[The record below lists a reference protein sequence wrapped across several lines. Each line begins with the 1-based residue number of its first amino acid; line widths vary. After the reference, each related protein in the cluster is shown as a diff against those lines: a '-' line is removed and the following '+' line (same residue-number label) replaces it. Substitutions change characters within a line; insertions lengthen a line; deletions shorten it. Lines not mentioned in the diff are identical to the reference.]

1 MPFLPVYH
9 QGVSQEQRQMNG
21 HNRLVRRNHTYY
33 LRARIPNSLVYLTHK
48 TQFWYSLKTNN
59 YYEALEKVR
68 KESYKVDIAINLLRS
83 LDMKIKNKQII
94 FASEDIDK
102 IVINKLKQVEETFE
116 NYFDEIEN
124 RKFDY
129 QDMLIFNRDT
139 DEANIEQH
147 ELKCVELAVNEYFND
162 TLNDERTHKSLKKQI
177 EKIQKEKIPV
187 IEDKQNPSED
197 IRKIK
202 TALTGV
208 EKYILDK
215 IHCIEQNI
223 ELDRSINPRVK
234 RCLDIIQAEQN
245 EKARRPTVSTL
256 WSKVFDEFALE
267 KYNNRTGENTIRQN
281 QQCLETIFEIIG
293 KKYVESITY
302 KDCQKVV
309 RSVYNIPKKWKER
322 YKGQKLSALLSKKN
336 DDAISLSSVKKYLRI
351 FKEFMIF
358 CKDNRYIPDSFQ
370 GDIKITKRKEVIS
383 IEPFSKDELKK
394 IFDPMTY
401 PRVMDMKYSYR
412 YWIPLIAL
420 YSGMRLNEICQLY
433 LDDIKVSKG
442 VWYFD
447 ISDERKD
454 QHIKN
459 SQSKRLVPIHS
470 KLLELGIIE
479 YANKV
484 REVKINN
491 KHQDRLFYQL
501 NYSVKNHYI
510 QAISQWFGRY
520 LKKIGIDSRSKV
532 FHSFR
537 HTVKPYLRDAGISKE
552 YQNLLCGWIGDD
564 EGERTYGGNVSIKK
578 LYSELSKLKYPFL
591 NKNID
596 KIAAKNKIK

>member
-1 MPFLPVYH
+1 
-9 QGVSQEQRQMNG
+9 MNG
-21 HNRLVRRNHTYY
+21 HNRLIRRNHTYY
-33 LRARIPNSLVYLTHK
+33 FRARIPTSLVYLIHK
-48 TQFWYSLKTNN
+48 SQFLYSLKTNN
-59 YYEALEKVR
+59 YYEALEKLS
-68 KESYKVDIAINLLRS
+68 KESYKVSVMINLLRN
-83 LDMKIKNKQII
+83 LDMKIKGKQLLL
-94 FASEDIDK
+94 EDVDIDK
-102 IVINKLKQVEETFE
+102 MVIHKLKEVENIFEDNYWEISEHTF
-116 NYFDEIEN
+116 NHDN
-124 RKFDY
+124 
-129 QDMLIFNRDT
+129 MLIFNKSKSSDQSK
-139 DEANIEQH
+139 AIQ
-147 ELKCVELAVNEYFND
+147 ELECVELFIKEYFYD
-162 TLNDERTHKSLKKQI
+162 LKEDKRTHKSIVKQI
-177 EKIQKEKIPV
+177 GRIEK
-187 IEDKQNPSED
+187 ED
-197 IRKIK
+197 IPIIADKSCPSDDIIK
-202 TALTGV
+202 TKNALKSV
-208 EKYILDK
+208 EKYILNK
-215 IHCIEQNI
+215 ITSIEEDSGDNFNI
-223 ELDRSINPRVK
+223 NDRVK
-234 RCLDIIQAEQN
+234 RCLNFINAEKN
-245 EKARRPTVSTL
+245 EKSSRPTTSTP
-256 WSKVFDEFALE
+256 WVKVFDEFALD
-267 KYNNRTGENTIRQN
+267 KFNNRTGENTIRQN

-351 FKEFMIF
+351 FKEFMMF

-370 GDIKITKRKEVIS
+370 GDIKITKRKDVIS
-383 IEPFSKDELKK
+383 IEPFTKDELKK
-394 IFDPMTY
+394 IFDPLTY
-401 PRVMDMKYSYR
+401 PRVMDIKYSYR

-484 REVKINN
+484 REVKVNN

-564 EGERTYGGNVSIKK
+564 EGERTYGGNVSVKK

>member
-1 MPFLPVYH
+1 
-9 QGVSQEQRQMNG
+9 MNG

-33 LRARIPNSLVYLTHK
+33 LRARIPNSLVYLIHK
-48 TQFWYSLKTNN
+48 SQFWYSLKTNN
-59 YYEALEKVR
+59 YQEALEKVR

-94 FASEDIDK
+94 FAPEDIDK
-102 IVINKLKQVEETFE
+102 IVINKLKQVEEIFE

-129 QDMLIFNRDT
+129 QDMLIFHRDT
-139 DEANIEQH
+139 DEANTEQH
-147 ELKCVELAVNEYFND
+147 ELRCVELAVNEYFND

-322 YKGQKLSALLSKKN
+322 YKGQKLSDLLLKKN
-336 DDAISLSSVKKYLRI
+336 DDAISLTSVKKYLRI

-383 IEPFSKDELKK
+383 IEPFTKDELKK
-394 IFDPMTY
+394 IFDPLTY
-401 PRVMDMKYSYR
+401 PRVMDIKYSYR

-484 REVKINN
+484 KEIKVDN
-491 KHQDRLFYQL
+491 KHPERLFYQL

-578 LYSELSKLKYPFL
+578 LYSELSKLKYSFL

>member
-9 QGVSQEQRQMNG
+9 QGVSQEQSQMNG

-33 LRARIPNSLVYLTHK
+33 LRARIPSALVYLIHK

-59 YYEALEKVR
+59 YQEALEKVR

-102 IVINKLKQVEETFE
+102 IVINKLKQVEEIFE

-129 QDMLIFNRDT
+129 QDMLIFHRET
-139 DEANIEQH
+139 DEANTEQH

-162 TLNDERTHKSLKKQI
+162 SLNDERTHKSLKKQI
-177 EKIQKEKIPV
+177 EKIQKEKIP
-187 IEDKQNPSED
+187 IIKDKQNPSED

-267 KYNNRTGENTIRQN
+267 KFNNRTGENTIRQN

-322 YKGQKLSALLSKKN
+322 HKGQKLSDLLSKKN

-383 IEPFSKDELKK
+383 IEPFTKDELKK
-394 IFDPMTY
+394 IFDPLTY
-401 PRVMDMKYSYR
+401 PRVMDIKYSYR

-484 REVKINN
+484 REVKVNN

-564 EGERTYGGNVSIKK
+564 EGERTYGGNVSVKK

>member
-1 MPFLPVYH
+1 
-9 QGVSQEQRQMNG
+9 MNG

-33 LRARIPNSLVYLTHK
+33 LRARIPTALVYLIHK
-48 TQFWYSLKTNN
+48 SQFWYSLKTNN

-68 KESYKVDIAINLLRS
+68 KESYKVDIKINLLRA

-94 FASEDIDK
+94 FAPEDIDK
-102 IVINKLKQVEETFE
+102 IVINKLKQVEEIFE

-129 QDMLIFNRDT
+129 QNMLIFHRDT
-139 DEANIEQH
+139 DEANTEQH
-147 ELKCVELAVNEYFND
+147 ELRCVELAVNEYFND

-267 KYNNRTGENTIRQN
+267 KYNNRTSENTIRQN

-322 YKGQKLSALLSKKN
+322 YKGRKLSDLLSKKN
-336 DDAISLSSVKKYLRI
+336 DDAISLTSVKKYLRI
-351 FKEFMIF
+351 FKEFLIF

-401 PRVMDMKYSYR
+401 PRVMDIKYSYR

-484 REVKINN
+484 KEFKVNN

>member
-1 MPFLPVYH
+1 
-9 QGVSQEQRQMNG
+9 MNG

-33 LRARIPNSLVYLTHK
+33 LRARIPTALVYLIHK
-48 TQFWYSLKTNN
+48 SQFWYSLKTNN

-94 FASEDIDK
+94 FAPEDIDK
-102 IVINKLKQVEETFE
+102 IVINKLKQVEEIFE

-129 QDMLIFNRDT
+129 QNMLIFNRDT

-187 IEDKQNPSED
+187 VEDKQNPSED

-215 IHCIEQNI
+215 IRCIEQNI

-267 KYNNRTGENTIRQN
+267 KYNNRTGENTIKQN
-281 QQCLETIFEIIG
+281 RQCLETIFEIIG

-302 KDCQKVV
+302 KDCQKVT

-322 YKGQKLSALLSKKN
+322 YKGRKLSDLLAKKN
-336 DDAISLSSVKKYLRI
+336 NDAISLTSVKKYLRI
-351 FKEFMIF
+351 FKEFLIF

-383 IEPFSKDELKK
+383 IEAFTKEELKR
-394 IFDPMTY
+394 IFDPITY
-401 PRVMDMKYSYR
+401 PRVMDTKYSYR

-433 LDDIKVSKG
+433 IDDIKVNKG

-459 SQSKRLVPIHS
+459 PQSKRIVPIHP

-484 REVKINN
+484 KEIKVDN
-491 KHQDRLFYQL
+491 KHPERLFYQL

-510 QAISQWFGRY
+510 QAPSQWFGRY
-520 LKKIGIDSRSKV
+520 LKKLGIDSRSKV
-532 FHSFR
+532 FHSMR
-537 HTVKPYLRDAGISKE
+537 HTVKPYLRDVGIPQE
-552 YQNLLCGWIGDD
+552 YQNVICGWIGKDI
-564 EGERTYGGNVSIKK
+564 GEVVYGGNVPIKK
-578 LYSELSKLKYPFL
+578 LYREISKLKYPFL
-591 NKNID
+591 NRNIER
-596 KIAAKNKIK
+596 IASKNKLK

>member
-9 QGVSQEQRQMNG
+9 QGVSQEQSQMNG

-33 LRARIPNSLVYLTHK
+33 LRARIPSALVYLIHK

-59 YYEALEKVR
+59 YQEALEKVR

-102 IVINKLKQVEETFE
+102 IVINKLKLVEEIFE

-129 QDMLIFNRDT
+129 QNMLIFHRDT
-139 DEANIEQH
+139 DEANTEQH
-147 ELKCVELAVNEYFND
+147 ELKCVELAVSEYFND

-187 IEDKQNPSED
+187 VEDKQNPSED

-256 WSKVFDEFALE
+256 WNKVFDEFALE

-351 FKEFMIF
+351 FKEFMVF

-401 PRVMDMKYSYR
+401 PRVMDIKYSYR

-484 REVKINN
+484 REVKVNN

-596 KIAAKNKIK
+596 KIAGKNKIK

>member
-33 LRARIPNSLVYLTHK
+33 LRARIPNSLVYLIHK
-48 TQFWYSLKTNN
+48 SQFWYSLKTNN
-59 YYEALEKVR
+59 YQEALEKVR

-102 IVINKLKQVEETFE
+102 IVINKLKQVEEIFE
-116 NYFDEIEN
+116 NFFDEIEN

-139 DEANIEQH
+139 DETNTEQH
-147 ELKCVELAVNEYFND
+147 ELRCVELAVNEYFND
-162 TLNDERTHKSLKKQI
+162 TLNDERTHKSLKRQI

-358 CKDNRYIPDSFQ
+358 CKNNRYIPDSFQ

-383 IEPFSKDELKK
+383 IEAFTKDELKK

-401 PRVMDMKYSYR
+401 PRIMDIKYSYR

-484 REVKINN
+484 REVKVNN

>member
-33 LRARIPNSLVYLTHK
+33 LRARIPNSLVYLIHK
-48 TQFWYSLKTNN
+48 SQFWYSLKTNN
-59 YYEALEKVR
+59 YQEALEKVR

-267 KYNNRTGENTIRQN
+267 KYNNRTSENTIRQN

-351 FKEFMIF
+351 FKEFMVF

-383 IEPFSKDELKK
+383 IEPFTKDELKK
-394 IFDPMTY
+394 IFDPLTY
-401 PRVMDMKYSYR
+401 PRVMDIKYSYR

-433 LDDIKVSKG
+433 LDDIKVNKG

-484 REVKINN
+484 REFKVNN

>member
-9 QGVSQEQRQMNG
+9 QGVSQEQSQMNG

-33 LRARIPNSLVYLTHK
+33 LRARIPSALVYLIHK

-59 YYEALEKVR
+59 YQEALEKVR

-102 IVINKLKQVEETFE
+102 IVINKLKQVEEIFE

-139 DEANIEQH
+139 DETNTEQH
-147 ELKCVELAVNEYFND
+147 ELRCVELAVNEYFND
-162 TLNDERTHKSLKKQI
+162 SLNDERTHKSLKKQI

-293 KKYVESITY
+293 KKHVESITY

-322 YKGQKLSALLSKKN
+322 YKGQKLSDLLSKKN

-383 IEPFSKDELKK
+383 IEPFTKDELKK
-394 IFDPMTY
+394 IFDPLTY
-401 PRVMDMKYSYR
+401 PRVMDIKYSYR

-433 LDDIKVSKG
+433 LDDIKVNKG
-442 VWYFD
+442 VWHFD

-484 REVKINN
+484 REVKVNN

>member
-9 QGVSQEQRQMNG
+9 QGVSQEQSQMNG

-33 LRARIPNSLVYLTHK
+33 LRARIPSALVYLIHK

-59 YYEALEKVR
+59 YQEALEKVR
-68 KESYKVDIAINLLRS
+68 KESYKVDIAINLLRF

-94 FASEDIDK
+94 FAPEDIDK
-102 IVINKLKQVEETFE
+102 IVINKLKQVEEIFE

-147 ELKCVELAVNEYFND
+147 ELRCVELAVNEYFND

-177 EKIQKEKIPV
+177 EKIHKEKIPV

-267 KYNNRTGENTIRQN
+267 KFNNRTGENTIRQN

-322 YKGQKLSALLSKKN
+322 YKGQKLSDLLSKKN

-358 CKDNRYIPDSFQ
+358 CKNNRYIPDSFQ

-383 IEPFSKDELKK
+383 IEPFTKDELKK

-401 PRVMDMKYSYR
+401 PRVMDIKYSYR

-459 SQSKRLVPIHS
+459 SQS
-470 KLLELGIIE
+470 

-484 REVKINN
+484 REFKVNN

>member
-9 QGVSQEQRQMNG
+9 QGVSQEQSWMNG

-68 KESYKVDIAINLLRS
+68 KQSYKVDIAINLLRS

-94 FASEDIDK
+94 FAPEDIDK
-102 IVINKLKQVEETFE
+102 IVINKLKQVEEIFE

-139 DEANIEQH
+139 DETNTEQH
-147 ELKCVELAVNEYFND
+147 ELRCVELAVNEYFND

-215 IHCIEQNI
+215 IHCIEENI

-401 PRVMDMKYSYR
+401 PRVMDIKYSYR

-484 REVKINN
+484 REVKVNN

-564 EGERTYGGNVSIKK
+564 EGERTYGGNVSVKK

>member
-1 MPFLPVYH
+1 MPFFPVYH

-68 KESYKVDIAINLLRS
+68 KQSYKVDIAINLLRS

-94 FASEDIDK
+94 FAPEDIDK
-102 IVINKLKQVEETFE
+102 IVINKLKQVEEIFE

-139 DEANIEQH
+139 DEANTGQH

-162 TLNDERTHKSLKKQI
+162 TLNDERTHKSLKRQI

-187 IEDKQNPSED
+187 IEDKQNPSEG

-322 YKGQKLSALLSKKN
+322 YKGQKLSDLLSKKN

-351 FKEFMIF
+351 FKEFMVF

-401 PRVMDMKYSYR
+401 PRVMDIKYSYR

-484 REVKINN
+484 REVKVNN

>member
-33 LRARIPNSLVYLTHK
+33 LRARIPNSLVYLIHK
-48 TQFWYSLKTNN
+48 SQFWYSLKTNN
-59 YYEALEKVR
+59 YQEALEKVR

-94 FASEDIDK
+94 FAPEDIDK
-102 IVINKLKQVEETFE
+102 IVINKLKQVEEIFE

-129 QDMLIFNRDT
+129 QNMLIFHRDT
-139 DEANIEQH
+139 DEANTEQH
-147 ELKCVELAVNEYFND
+147 ELRCVELAVNEYFND

-267 KYNNRTGENTIRQN
+267 KFNNRTGENTIRQN

-322 YKGQKLSALLSKKN
+322 YKGQKLSDLLSKKN
-336 DDAISLSSVKKYLRI
+336 DDAISLTSVKKYLRI

-401 PRVMDMKYSYR
+401 PRVMDIKYSYR

-484 REVKINN
+484 REVKVNN

>member
-33 LRARIPNSLVYLTHK
+33 LRARIPSSLVYLTHK

-68 KESYKVDIAINLLRS
+68 KQSYKVDIAINLLRS

-94 FASEDIDK
+94 FAPEDIDK
-102 IVINKLKQVEETFE
+102 IVINKLKQVEEIFE

-322 YKGQKLSALLSKKN
+322 YRGQKLSDLLSKKN

-351 FKEFMIF
+351 FKEFMVF

-383 IEPFSKDELKK
+383 IEPFTKDELKK
-394 IFDPMTY
+394 IFDPLTY
-401 PRVMDMKYSYR
+401 PRVMDIKYSYR

-433 LDDIKVSKG
+433 LDDIKVNKG

-484 REVKINN
+484 REVKVNN

-596 KIAAKNKIK
+596 KIAGKNKIK

>member
-33 LRARIPNSLVYLTHK
+33 LRARIPTALVYLIHK
-48 TQFWYSLKTNN
+48 SQFWYSLKTNN

-68 KESYKVDIAINLLRS
+68 KESYKVDIKINLLRA

-94 FASEDIDK
+94 FAPEDIDK
-102 IVINKLKQVEETFE
+102 IVINKLKQVEEIFE

-129 QDMLIFNRDT
+129 QNMLIFHRDT
-139 DEANIEQH
+139 DEANTEQH
-147 ELKCVELAVNEYFND
+147 ELRCVELAVNEYFND

-267 KYNNRTGENTIRQN
+267 KYNNRTSENTIRQN

-322 YKGQKLSALLSKKN
+322 YKGRKLSDLLSKKN
-336 DDAISLSSVKKYLRI
+336 DDAISLTSVKKYLRI
-351 FKEFMIF
+351 FKEFLIF

-401 PRVMDMKYSYR
+401 PRVMDIKYSYR

-484 REVKINN
+484 KEFKVNN

>member
-9 QGVSQEQRQMNG
+9 QGVSQEQSQMNG

-33 LRARIPNSLVYLTHK
+33 LRARIPSALVYLIHK

-59 YYEALEKVR
+59 YQEALEKVR

-94 FASEDIDK
+94 FAPEDIDK
-102 IVINKLKQVEETFE
+102 IVINKLKQAEEIFE

-139 DEANIEQH
+139 DEANTEQH

-162 TLNDERTHKSLKKQI
+162 SLNDERTHKSLKKQI

-358 CKDNRYIPDSFQ
+358 CKDSRYIPDSFQ

-401 PRVMDMKYSYR
+401 PRVMDIKYSYR

-484 REVKINN
+484 REVKVNN

>member
-1 MPFLPVYH
+1 
-9 QGVSQEQRQMNG
+9 MNG
-21 HNRLVRRNHTYY
+21 HSRLVRRNHTYY
-33 LRARIPNSLVYLTHK
+33 LRARIPSALVYLIRK
-48 TQFWYSLKTNN
+48 TQFWYSLRTNN
-59 YYEALEKVR
+59 YQEALEKVR

-94 FASEDIDK
+94 FAPEDIDK
-102 IVINKLKQVEETFE
+102 IVINKLKQVEEIFE

-129 QDMLIFNRDT
+129 QNMLIFNRDT
-139 DEANIEQH
+139 DEANTEQH

-215 IHCIEQNI
+215 IRCIEQNI

-322 YKGQKLSALLSKKN
+322 YRGQKLSDLLSKKN

-351 FKEFMIF
+351 FKEFMVF

-383 IEPFSKDELKK
+383 IEPFTKDELKK
-394 IFDPMTY
+394 IFDPLTY
-401 PRVMDMKYSYR
+401 PRVMDIKYSYR

-433 LDDIKVSKG
+433 LDDIKVNKG

-484 REVKINN
+484 REVKVNN

>member
-1 MPFLPVYH
+1 M
-9 QGVSQEQRQMNG
+9 
-21 HNRLVRRNHTYY
+21 
-33 LRARIPNSLVYLTHK
+33 
-48 TQFWYSLKTNN
+48 
-59 YYEALEKVR
+59 
-68 KESYKVDIAINLLRS
+68 
-83 LDMKIKNKQII
+83 
-94 FASEDIDK
+94 
-102 IVINKLKQVEETFE
+102 
-116 NYFDEIEN
+116 
-124 RKFDY
+124 
-129 QDMLIFNRDT
+129 
-139 DEANIEQH
+139 
-147 ELKCVELAVNEYFND
+147 
-162 TLNDERTHKSLKKQI
+162 
-177 EKIQKEKIPV
+177 
-187 IEDKQNPSED
+187 
-197 IRKIK
+197 
-202 TALTGV
+202 
-208 EKYILDK
+208 
-215 IHCIEQNI
+215 
-223 ELDRSINPRVK
+223 
-234 RCLDIIQAEQN
+234 
-245 EKARRPTVSTL
+245 
-256 WSKVFDEFALE
+256 
-267 KYNNRTGENTIRQN
+267 
-281 QQCLETIFEIIG
+281 
-293 KKYVESITY
+293 
-302 KDCQKVV
+302 
-309 RSVYNIPKKWKER
+309 
-322 YKGQKLSALLSKKN
+322 
-336 DDAISLSSVKKYLRI
+336 RI
-351 FKEFMIF
+351 FKEFMVF

-401 PRVMDMKYSYR
+401 PRVMDIKYSYR

-484 REVKINN
+484 REVKVNN

-596 KIAAKNKIK
+596 KIAGKNKIK